1 MVTLHSEHLAFQDAI
16 KTNDYFFQKGWT
28 DGLPIIPPTPELVE
42 QMLNQVQ
49 LKGSEVIGSIPER
62 NRVITAEKLAINA
75 VMAGCLPI
83 YMPVVL
89 AAMEAVL
96 DPVFGVHG
104 PTASTGGAGIFIIV
118 NGPITKQIG
127 LNSGKRLL
135 NSNNRANA
143 TIGRA
148 IMLTLHNAGGSNEFD
163 QSTIGHPGKIS
174 FVMAEQERDG
184 WIPYHVEMGFTK
196 EDNTVTVFAAEAPN
210 QINNHVADTPEG
222 ILDSVAERMTA
233 LATFHMQRDTQCAVI
248 LCPEHMTTIIENG
261 WNKQMVKDYL
271 FKKARR
277 EKNDLFRFG
286 LLLESVESH
295 EVITAVPSVDDLIV
309 LTGGGPAGR
318 FSSLLPGWGSINQTR
333 AITRRIV
340 QSGFT

>member
-1 MVTLHSEHLAFQDAI
+1 LHTLHSEHLEFQDAT
-16 KTNDYFFQKGWT
+16 KMNEYYFQKGWT
-28 DGLPIIPPTPELVE
+28 DGFPIIPPTPELVE
-42 QMLNQVQ
+42 KMLNHVR
-49 LKGSEVIGSIPER
+49 LEGSEVIGSIPER

-89 AAMEAVL
+89 AAMGAVL
-96 DPVFGVHG
+96 DPEFGVHG
-104 PTASTGGAGIFIIV
+104 PTASTGGAGIFIVV

-163 QSTIGHPGKIS
+163 QSTIGHPGKLS
-174 FVMAEQERDG
+174 YVMAEQERAG
-184 WIPYHVEMGFTK
+184 WTPYHVEMGFDMD
-196 EDNTVTVFAAEAPN
+196 ENTVTVFAAEAPN
-210 QINNHVADTPEG
+210 QINNHVADSPEG
-222 ILDSVAERMTA
+222 ILNSVAERMTA
-233 LATFHMQRDTQCAVI
+233 LATFHMQRDTQCAII
-248 LCPEHMTTIIENG
+248 LCPEHMTTIIEHG

-271 FKKARR
+271 FEKARR
-277 EKNDLFRFG
+277 NKNDLYRYG
-286 LLLESVESH
+286 LLLEPVEEH
-295 EVITAVPSVDDLIV
+295 EVITAVPSVNDIIV

-318 FSSLLPGWGSINQTR
+318 FSSLLPGWGSIHQTR
-333 AITRRIV
+333 AVTRRIV
-340 QSGFT
+340 QSGIT